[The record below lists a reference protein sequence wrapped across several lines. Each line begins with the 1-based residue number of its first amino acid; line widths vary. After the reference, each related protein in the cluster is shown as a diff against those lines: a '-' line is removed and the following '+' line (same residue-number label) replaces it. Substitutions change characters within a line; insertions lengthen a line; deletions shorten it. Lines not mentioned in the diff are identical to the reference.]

1 MSSTLTKRAQLAH
14 RAGQQF
20 AGRRDINQVLGYPL
34 GLDAHDYAG
43 MYERGDIAARIV
55 DAYPDA
61 TWGEPPAIVMP
72 DSRGD
77 DGNPKSVEGFDEL
90 AKKHQL
96 WRSLHRLDRL
106 TNMGH
111 YGVLVIGL
119 DGGEPMHKPAQRND
133 YSLLYLQPHSE
144 RTADIIRWDIM
155 PDSARFGMPLEYN
168 ITTGVNWTGSGA
180 GQRVMRVH
188 HTRVIHVAERAQE
201 DISIGTPRLKRIW
214 NRMMDLDKLLGGGA
228 EIYWQNAAQIIA
240 FIADANTQFEEGE
253 ADQMGEQLEEMQH
266 GLRRH
271 LRLRGVQPEQLAAGL
286 MGSDPSNLID
296 KELDFIAGATGIP
309 KRILIGSERGELAS
323 SQDETAWSNR
333 IMERREQ
340 HAGPNIIEPLIDRLM
355 GFGCLKKQPY
365 EVSWPDEDTLGE
377 EARATIAKTKAEAM
391 SAYNGMP
398 GNELIATPA
407 EVRELIGFEGPP
419 PAPPVEPPI
428 DETDDEVLQQFS
440 ALRRAK

>member
-1 MSSTLTKRAQLAH
+1 MSSTLTKRAQLAS

-20 AGRRDINQVLGYPL
+20 GGRRDINEVLGYPL
-34 GLDAHDYAG
+34 GLDAEDYAN

-72 DSRGD
+72 DTD
-77 DGNPKSVEGFDEL
+77 DGEGAQKPVEGFEEL
-90 AKKHQL
+90 AKKHQV

-119 DGGEPMHKPAQRND
+119 DGGEPMHTPARGND
-133 YSLLYLQPHSE
+133 HKLLYLQPHSE
-144 RTADIIRWDIM
+144 RTADIVRWDIR
-155 PDSARFGMPLEYN
+155 PDSPRFGMPFEYN
-168 ITTGVNWTGSGA
+168 ITTGVNWTGTGA
-180 GQRVMRVH
+180 GERVMRVH
-188 HTRVIHVAERAQE
+188 YSRVIHVAERAQE

-355 GFGCLKKQPY
+355 QFGCLTKQPY
-365 EVSWPDEDTLGE
+365 EVQWPEEDTLGE
-377 EARATIAKTKAEAM
+377 QARSEIAKLKVETI

-398 GNELIATPA
+398 GNETIASPD
-407 EVRELIGFEGPP
+407 EIRELVGFEGPA
-419 PAPPVEPPI
+419 PAPPVEPPV
-428 DETDDEVLQQFS
+428 DEGDAEVQEQFGQ
-440 ALRRAK
+440 LRRVQ